1 MTNLEAILLQNV
13 DDTAMRDVLIDQL
26 EEFVADENTDAETI
40 GNWLDDLEMNKT
52 DHNEED
58 INTIRQTR
66 SVLLGHL
73 DS

>member
-13 DDTAMRDVLIDQL
+13 DDTAMRGVLIDQL
-26 EEFVADENTDAETI
+26 EEFVADESTDAETI

>member
-26 EEFVADENTDAETI
+26 EEFVADKNTDAETI

>member
-40 GNWLDDLEMNKT
+40 GNWLDDLEMNQT

>member
-1 MTNLEAILLQNV
+1 MTNLEAILLQSV
-13 DDTAMRDVLIDQL
+13 DDTAMRGVLIDQL

>member
-13 DDTAMRDVLIDQL
+13 DDTAMRGVLIDQL

>member
-13 DDTAMRDVLIDQL
+13 DDTAMRSVLIDQL

-58 INTIRQTR
+58 INAIRQTR

>member
-1 MTNLEAILLQNV
+1 MTNLEAIVLQNV
-13 DDTAMRDVLIDQL
+13 DDTAMRGVLIDQL

>member
-1 MTNLEAILLQNV
+1 MANLEAIIRQNV
-13 DDTAMRDVLIDQL
+13 EDTAMRSVLLDQL

-58 INTIRQTR
+58 LETIRHTR
-66 SVLLGHL
+66 SVLLGQL